1 MNPAEPVSRLDRF
14 TAVVVTWNSAAEVP
28 GLIESVERHLGEHCR
43 LLFVDNASE
52 DHTAATI
59 ARLAPRHRV
68 IKLDRNIGFGAAS
81 NLGVREAQT
90 DVVALLN
97 PDTLMIDG
105 SLADLARLAA
115 GERALFAP
123 RLLNPDGTAQI
134 SARPALASW
143 EGALISFWPGALMP
157 PWLRKRCEPW
167 RYDLRLPAGW
177 LSGACLI
184 AARALLCELGPFDD
198 RLVLY
203 GEDADLAL
211 RGWLTGVPSLFAADV
226 AQVVHLGNRS
236 ASQAF
241 DDTGTQRK
249 IEARWWVVH
258 ERFGAGRGILDLA
271 AEFLLYATRWLIKRL
286 LWRDASNEACWI
298 RAAARVVRNG
308 YPRLPPA
315 LPERPTRAGCGDA
328 RITATES

>member
-1 MNPAEPVSRLDRF
+1 MNPGERAGGSFRF
-14 TAVVVTWNSAAEVP
+14 TAVVVTWNSVAEVA
-28 GLIESVERHLGEHCR
+28 GLIETVERHLGEQCR
-43 LLFVDNASE
+43 LLFVDNASG
-52 DHTAATI
+52 DDTAAMI

-68 IKLDRNIGFGAAS
+68 IRLERNIGFGAAS
-81 NLGVREAQT
+81 NLGVREAET

-105 SLADLARLAA
+105 SLADLVTLAA

-143 EGALISFWPGALMP
+143 ESALISLWPGALMP

-167 RYDLRLPAGW
+167 RYDVRLPAGW
-177 LSGACLI
+177 LSGACLL
-184 AARALLCELGPFDD
+184 ASRALLCELGPFDD

-211 RGWLTGVPSLFAADV
+211 RGWLAGAPSIFAPDIARI
-226 AQVVHLGNRS
+226 VHLGNRS

-249 IEARWWVVH
+249 IEARWWVVY
-258 ERFGAGRGILDLA
+258 ERLGASRAILDLA
-271 AEFLLYATRWLIKRL
+271 AEFFLYAMRWLIKRSL
-286 LWRDASNEACWI
+286 RRDASNEARWV
-298 RAAARVVRNG
+298 RAAARAARAG
-308 YPRLPPA
+308 RPRLPPP
-315 LPERPTRAGCGDA
+315 LPERPRSAGHADA
-328 RITATES
+328 